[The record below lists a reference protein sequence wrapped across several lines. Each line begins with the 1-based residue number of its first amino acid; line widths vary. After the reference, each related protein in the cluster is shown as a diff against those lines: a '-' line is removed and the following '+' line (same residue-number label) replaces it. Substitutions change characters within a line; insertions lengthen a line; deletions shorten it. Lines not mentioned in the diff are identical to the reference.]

1 MNPTAL
7 LRRLHLW
14 LNNIPVRD
22 PIDRRMATL
31 LQVVLIGFLSILMI
45 ATVISLSL
53 VPETT
58 SRSEIL
64 TNNTIFVFVVWVPFF
79 LLRRG
84 FFHASV
90 ITIIAVFIGIETFNI
105 LSRDLRSI
113 ADTLSLF
120 TLSILLAGLLVGR
133 RALSITFVLSAAAVF
148 IGVFRQRDPQLQLD
162 AIAIAGNFVLVNGL
176 MSLFLARFDR
186 ILRNALKSALERE
199 DELKNEIAAR
209 EKIQSEREKLI
220 AQLESSNAE
229 LERFTY
235 TVSHDL
241 RSPLVTIKGFV
252 GMLDH
257 DIQAN
262 RTERIAHD
270 LQRIAV
276 AADKMDALLSELLEL
291 SRIGRIVNLPEE
303 VDTVQLIRDAMDSV
317 DAQLRS
323 KNVTVRIAPGLPKLY
338 GDRIRLREVF
348 ENLIGNAAKY
358 TGDQSDPVIEI
369 GIRDEEGEQVFF
381 VKDNGLGIE
390 PQYHSRVF
398 NLFEK
403 LNPAVDGTGIGL
415 TIVKRIVEVHGGR
428 IWIESEGAG
437 RGSAFCFTVPD
448 CRK

>member
-1 MNPTAL
+1 MNPATPGH
-7 LRRLHLW
+7 RLSAW
-14 LNNIPVRD
+14 LNDIPVRD

-31 LQVVLIGFLSILMI
+31 LQVMLVGFMSILVI
-45 ATVISLSL
+45 ATSISLFL
-53 VPETT
+53 APVTT

-64 TNNTIFVFVVWVPFF
+64 TNNAVFLFVVWIPFF

-84 FFHASV
+84 FFHGSV
-90 ITIIAVFIGIETFNI
+90 VTIIAVFIGIETFNI
-105 LSRDLRSI
+105 LSLDLRSI
-113 ADTLSLF
+113 ADTLSLL

-133 RALSITFVLSAAAVF
+133 KALVITFALSVAAVI
-148 IGVFRQRDPQLQLD
+148 IGVVRQRDPQLQLD
-162 AIAIAGNFVLVNGL
+162 ATAIAANFVLVNGL
-176 MSLFLARFDR
+176 MSLFLGRFDLT
-186 ILRNALKSALERE
+186 LRTALMNALERE
-199 DELKNEIAAR
+199 ADLKNEIAAR
-209 EKIQSEREKLI
+209 EKIQAEREKLI
-220 AQLESSNAE
+220 TQLESSNAE

-252 GMLDH
+252 GMLEH

-262 RTERIAHD
+262 RKDKIEHD

-291 SRIGRIVNLPEE
+291 SRIGRIVNPPEE
-303 VDTVQLIRDAMDSV
+303 VDTGQLIQDALDSL

-323 KNVTVRIAPGLPKLY
+323 RSVTVRIAPDLPKLY

-358 TGDQSDPVIEI
+358 TGEQTDPVIEI
-369 GIRDEEGEQVFF
+369 GIRDEKPEPVFF
-381 VKDNGLGIE
+381 VKDNGMGIE

-437 RGSAFCFTVPD
+437 KGSAFCFTVPD